1 MENKEK
7 KEENYEKNK
16 KNMIEEMNN
25 YGVLKKK
32 RKKRTYFD
40 HKKEIYE
47 SSKDENNM
55 NKKESKEEDLDIK
68 NHMERLRKLR
78 YKLRLSEEANRKDL
92 YNEYRRLKEDPKLAK
107 KIELKRQD
115 AEKKLEKQEVI
126 ERGEDY
132 ERKRA
137 WDWTIDESERWDQRM
152 KEKQEARDKS
162 LFADY
167 TQAAQHSYEKLMRKF
182 KPDLEAY
189 EKERAK
195 VIGNGKSSTEDASEI
210 MNTYESF
217 YRDANFLGFAN
228 SKPSKKAIDRLVD
241 DLNKQEEMRN
251 KSRKRFDPDNEDVS
265 YINERNA
272 NFNRKISRFYDKYT
286 KEIRE
291 SLERGTAV

>member
-1 MENKEK
+1 MVKTEEKKGELPGNIDKNHVNKEFLKGSDERSESVESQENKE
-7 KEENYEKNK
+7 
-16 KNMIEEMNN
+16 
-25 YGVLKKK
+25 
-32 RKKRTYFD
+32 
-40 HKKEIYE
+40 EIGRNI
-47 SSKDENNM
+47 KDR
-55 NKKESKEEDLDIK
+55 
-68 NHMERLRKLR
+68 MEQLIRLRKR
-78 YKLRLSEEANRKDL
+78 MRLSAEANRKDL
-92 YNEYRRLKEDPKLAK
+92 FSEYQRLKEDPKLAR

-115 AEKKLEKQEVI
+115 AEKKLDKQESI

-137 WDWTIDESERWDQRM
+137 WDWTIEESERWDQRM

-182 KPDLEAY
+182 KPDLEGY

-195 VIGNGKSSTEDASEI
+195 VMANKEMLNENDMEVG
-210 MNTYESF
+210 NTYESF

-228 SKPSKKAIDRLVD
+228 NKPSKKAIDRLIE

-251 KSRKRFDPDNEDVS
+251 KSRKRIDPDDEDVS

-286 KEIRE
+286 REIRE

>member
-1 MENKEK
+1 MET
-7 KEENYEKNK
+7 KEEYQGFCKTEN
-16 KNMIEEMNN
+16 
-25 YGVLKKK
+25 
-32 RKKRTYFD
+32 
-40 HKKEIYE
+40 HKKELSE
-47 SSKDENNM
+47 KNAE
-55 NKKESKEEDLDIK
+55 KECFDIK
-68 NHMERLRKLR
+68 SRIEKFRQLRLRMR
-78 YKLRLSEEANRKDL
+78 VSEEENRKDL
-92 YNEYRRLKEDPKLAK
+92 FSEYCRLKEDPKLAK
-107 KIELKRQD
+107 KIEFKRQN
-115 AEKKLEKQEVI
+115 AEKKLQKQETI
-126 ERGEDY
+126 EKGENY

-137 WDWTIDESERWDQRM
+137 WDWSIEESERWDQRM

-195 VIGNGKSSTEDASEI
+195 VIGDKESLEENSSDMS
-210 MNTYESF
+210 NTYESF

-241 DLNKQEEMRN
+241 DLNKQEEMRK
-251 KSRKRFDPDNEDVS
+251 KSRRRFDPDNEDVS

-286 KEIRE
+286 REIRE
-291 SLERGTAV
+291 SLERGTAVFKDMLELLITII

>member
-1 MENKEK
+1 M
-7 KEENYEKNK
+7 
-16 KNMIEEMNN
+16 
-25 YGVLKKK
+25 
-32 RKKRTYFD
+32 
-40 HKKEIYE
+40 
-47 SSKDENNM
+47 
-55 NKKESKEEDLDIK
+55 
-68 NHMERLRKLR
+68 
-78 YKLRLSEEANRKDL
+78 RLSAEANRKDL
-92 YNEYRRLKEDPKLAK
+92 FSEYQRLKEDPKLAK
-107 KIELKRQD
+107 KIELKRHD
-115 AEKKLEKQEVI
+115 AEKKLEKLETI

-137 WDWTIDESERWDQRM
+137 WDWTIEESERWDQRM

-167 TQAAQHSYEKLMRKF
+167 TQVAQHSYEKLMRKF

-195 VIGNGKSSTEDASEI
+195 VVANRAGLDEEDSGGA
-210 MNTYESF
+210 NTYESF
-217 YRDANFLGFAN
+217 YRDANFLGFAS
-228 SKPSKKAIDRLVD
+228 SKPSKKAIDRLIE

-251 KSRKRFDPDNEDVS
+251 KSKRRFDPDNEDVS

-286 KEIRE
+286 REIRE

>member
-25 YGVLKKK
+25 YG
-32 RKKRTYFD
+32 
-40 HKKEIYE
+40 EIYE

-272 NFNRKISRFYDKYT
+272 NFNRKIS
-286 KEIRE
+286 

>member
-1 MENKEK
+1 MEK
-7 KEENYEKNK
+7 KGEKGGEFQENMGREHLDGKD
-16 KNMIEEMNN
+16 
-25 YGVLKKK
+25 LKD
-32 RKKRTYFD
+32 FEGPD
-40 HKKEIYE
+40 DPE
-47 SSKDENNM
+47 SLDD
-55 NKKESKEEDLDIK
+55 KEESLRVQERMDRLA
-68 NHMERLRKLR
+68 RLRR
-78 YKLRLSEEANRKDL
+78 RMRLSAEANRKDL
-92 YNEYRRLKEDPKLAK
+92 FSEYQRLKEDPKLAK
-107 KIELKRQD
+107 KIELKRHD
-115 AEKKLEKQEVI
+115 AEKKLEKQETI

-137 WDWTIDESERWDQRM
+137 WDWTIEESERWDQRM

-167 TQAAQHSYEKLMRKF
+167 TQVAQHSYEKLMRKF

-195 VIGNGKSSTEDASEI
+195 VVANRAGLDEEDSGGA
-210 MNTYESF
+210 NTYESF
-217 YRDANFLGFAN
+217 YRDANFLGFAS
-228 SKPSKKAIDRLVD
+228 SKPSKKAIDRLIE

-251 KSRKRFDPDNEDVS
+251 KSKRRFDPDNEDVS

-286 KEIRE
+286 REIRE